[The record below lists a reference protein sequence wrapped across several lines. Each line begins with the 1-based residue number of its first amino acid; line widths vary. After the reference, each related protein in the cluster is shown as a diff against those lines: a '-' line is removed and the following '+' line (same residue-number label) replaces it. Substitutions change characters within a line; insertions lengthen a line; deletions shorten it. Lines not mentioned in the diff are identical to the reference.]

1 VAEVTVRDAH
11 RGDAP
16 AIGEIWSAAVP
27 YLVRT
32 AARAAAD
39 MREDKT
45 MRRRRW
51 VGLVDGVVA
60 GTATARQVGEH
71 EVFVSVEVHPDHG
84 SRGVGTA
91 LLSQAAATYAQVDQ
105 MRSVSNGD
113 PISLAFA
120 VRNGFL
126 PEGEHR
132 ISFADPAA
140 VPEAGPP
147 PSGLRPVTLEALP
160 DLRMLLETYN
170 LSAGD
175 DPSGLSRRYTM
186 YQLRSEWWDSPDN
199 APGLSFGLID
209 DSAPR
214 PVLASFTSVQV
225 DRERSRCWSSMT
237 CTHPAYRRRGMARWV
252 KQRML
257 NELVGSGVTEAWT
270 GNDSTNEAMI
280 AVNEQLGYVMAAT
293 SIRLARRLSF

>member
-1 VAEVTVRDAH
+1 MRDAH

-45 MRRRRW
+45 LRRRRW

-60 GTATARQVGEH
+60 GTATAQQLGEH
-71 EVFVSVEVHPDHG
+71 EVFVTVEVHPDHG

-91 LLSQAAATYAQVDQ
+91 LLTDAAAAFPDIDQ

-113 PISLAFA
+113 PISLAFS

-132 ISFADPAA
+132 ISFVDPAA
-140 VPEAGPP
+140 VADAGPP
-147 PSGLRPVTLEALP
+147 PNGLRPVTLEALP

-170 LSAGD
+170 LATGD

-186 YQLRSEWWDSPDN
+186 YQLRSEWWDNPDN
-199 APGLSFGLID
+199 APSLSFGLID
-209 DSAPR
+209 DDAPR
-214 PVLASFTSVQV
+214 PVLAAFTSVQV
-225 DRERSRCWSSMT
+225 DRERGRAWSTMT
-237 CTHPAYRRRGMARWV
+237 ATHPTYRRQGLARWV
-252 KQRML
+252 KRRML
-257 NELVGSGVTEAWT
+257 TALDESGVTEAWT
-270 GNDSTNEAMI
+270 GNDSTNAAML
-280 AVNEQLGYVMAAT
+280 AVNEQLGYVAAAT

>member
-1 VAEVTVRDAH
+1 MRDAQ

-39 MREDKT
+39 MREDRT
-45 MRRRRW
+45 LRRRRW

-60 GTATARQVGEH
+60 GTGTAQQLGEH
-71 EVFVSVEVHPDHG
+71 EAFVTVEVHPDQG

-91 LLSQAAATYAQVDQ
+91 LLTDAAAAFPDIDQ
-105 MRSVSNGD
+105 LRSVSNGD

-132 ISFADPAA
+132 ISFVDPSTVAD
-140 VPEAGPP
+140 AGPP
-147 PSGLRPVTLEALP
+147 PTGLRAVTLEALP

-170 LSAGD
+170 LATSD

-186 YQLRSEWWDSPDN
+186 YQLRSEWWDNPDN
-199 APGLSFGLID
+199 APSLSFGLID
-209 DSAPR
+209 DDAPR
-214 PVLASFTSVQV
+214 PVLAAFSSVQV
-225 DRERSRCWSSMT
+225 DRERGRSWSTMT
-237 CTHPAYRRRGMARWV
+237 ATHPTYRRRGLARWV
-252 KQRML
+252 KRRML
-257 NELVGSGVTEAWT
+257 RSLAENGVTEAWT
-270 GNDSTNEAMI
+270 GNDSTNAAML
-280 AVNEQLGYVMAAT
+280 AVNEQLGYVAAAT